1 MSTQEVLLHDLKE
14 RAKAIIPEGG
24 EVWLYGSRAR
34 GEAHADSDWDVLVLL
49 NKDKIEYE
57 DFDRFGYPLEM
68 VGWHYNAGITPV
80 LYTSEEWKSRSFT
93 QFYKNVERD
102 KIRII

>member
-1 MSTQEVLLHDLKE
+1 MSTQEVLLHDLRE
-14 RAKAIIPEGG
+14 RAKTIIPEGG

-34 GEAHADSDWDVLVLL
+34 GEAHADSDWDILILL

-57 DFDRFGYPLEM
+57 DFDAFGYPLEI
-68 VGWHYNAGITPV
+68 VGWNYNAGITPV
-80 LYTSEEWKSRSFT
+80 LYTSKEWKSRSFT
-93 QFYKNVERD
+93 QFYKNVEQD